1 MPGTNLTREEAATRA
16 DLVRVDRYDVTLD
29 LTTSEQTFATT
40 STITFTCTTPGA
52 ETFVDFIGDSV
63 ERITLNG
70 TELDPAEHF
79 ADSRVRITGL
89 AAENVLTI
97 AATGRYMHTCLLYT
111 SPSPRD

>member
-70 TELDPAEHF
+70 T
-79 ADSRVRITGL
+79 
-89 AAENVLTI
+89 
-97 AATGRYMHTCLLYT
+97 CLLYT
-111 SPSPRD
+111 SDAADE